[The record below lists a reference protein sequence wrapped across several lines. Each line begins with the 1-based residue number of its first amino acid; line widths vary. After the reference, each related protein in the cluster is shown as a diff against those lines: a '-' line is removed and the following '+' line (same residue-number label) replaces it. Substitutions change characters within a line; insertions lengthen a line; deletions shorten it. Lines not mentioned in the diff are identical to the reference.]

1 MNSETDNDKALVDA
15 WQTTQDLRTPEA
27 LNDAVLAEARKA
39 AVASK
44 DKKVRLWLRPM
55 AFAAT
60 LLFGIFLVY
69 DTQQPYETTVSPARQ
84 QELSDDMLPDAAPAA
99 ESDRDAPVAEAEE
112 RRKRLPSVIAPAA
125 VMRATPAD
133 IEAARERK
141 SEADQARTQFKAS
154 AEAAGDALDGFQDT
168 ANERVAGSR
177 APALRSELPEPAASA
192 EFSAEPGCSNEQRQS
207 AARWWTCVTG
217 LRNAGDAEAADRE
230 MEGLLKAFPDFTVP
244 E

>member
-1 MNSETDNDKALVDA
+1 MNSESDNDKALLDA
-15 WQTTQDLRTPEA
+15 WRTTQDLRAPES
-27 LNDAVLAEARKA
+27 LNDAVLADARKA
-39 AVASK
+39 AAGSDNRK
-44 DKKVRLWLRPM
+44 PWLWLRPM

-60 LLFGIFLVY
+60 VLFGIFLVY

-84 QELSDDMLPDAAPAA
+84 QELGDDMQPGAAPSA
-99 ESDRDAPVAEAEE
+99 ESDRDAPVAELEE
-112 RRKRLPSVIAPAA
+112 RRNRLPSVSAPAA

-154 AEAAGDALDGFQDT
+154 AEAAGDTLDGFRDT

-177 APALRSELPEPAASA
+177 APALRSELPETAASA
-192 EFSAEPGCSNEQRQS
+192 ALSAEPGCNNEQRQS

-230 MEGLLKAFPDFTVP
+230 MESLLKAFPDFTVP